1 MILTVGD
8 KVVYP
13 SQGPC
18 LVGRVVKKVI
28 DGRLTK
34 FYRLVVLHNGGG
46 ELFIPVDKTEAL
58 GLRRLLKKSEIQKL
72 IEQLKKPVTTAKP
85 ARSAKN
91 WIQRTRD
98 NLKRMTSGSAFDLAD
113 LVEALTESKE
123 TRPLSPRENR
133 TLERAKELLICEI
146 AEVTGEGKST
156 VEARVEQALNR
167 CITVSSAAENP
178 MATG

>member
-28 DGRLTK
+28 DGRLTR

-46 ELFIPVDKTEAL
+46 ELFIPVDKTEAI
-58 GLRRLLKKSEIQKL
+58 GIRRLLKRSEIQKL
-72 IEQLKKPVTTAKP
+72 INQLEKPATTGKP

-98 NLKRMTSGSAFDLAD
+98 NLRRLTSGSAFDLAEI
-113 LVEALTESKE
+113 VESLTELKE
-123 TRPLSPRENR
+123 TRPLSPREGR
-133 TLERAKELLICEI
+133 TLERATLSLHD
-146 AEVTGEGKST
+146 
-156 VEARVEQALNR
+156 ALS
-167 CITVSSAAENP
+167 I
-178 MATG
+178 